1 MRRSGTAKT
10 AAVCAGLQPST
21 STRWIICARLTAAT
35 SPLLFDKTES
45 MPRTHPPATFDN
57 AGDPRSNPS
66 ETLCREVD
74 DDTAAHLALQDARR
88 QAEHIGERHGLGY
101 RLEPGERQVAGEAV
115 PGLDAF
121 VARAHDRID
130 AQQIDAAQQER
141 DHRRRQVAAA
151 GETAGGDA
159 GAIFELCQNAGQ
171 CRAAD

>member
-45 MPRTHPPATFDN
+45 MPRTHPPAIFDN

-74 DDTAAHLALQDARR
+74 DDAAAHLALQDARR
-88 QAEHIGERHGLGY
+88 QCRHLGERHDL
-101 RLEPGERQVAGEAV
+101 RSEERRVGKE
-115 PGLDAF
+115 
-121 VARAHDRID
+121 
-130 AQQIDAAQQER
+130 
-141 DHRRRQVAAA
+141 
-151 GETAGGDA
+151 
-159 GAIFELCQNAGQ
+159 
-171 CRAAD
+171 CRARGSPYH

>member
-45 MPRTHPPATFDN
+45 MRRTHPPATFDN

-74 DDTAAHLALQDARR
+74 DDATAHLALQDAWRQRR
-88 QAEHIGERHGLGY
+88 HLGERHDLGD
-101 RLEPGERQVAGEAV
+101 RLSLVQRHVAGEAL
-115 PGLDAF
+115 PALA
-121 VARAHDRID
+121 ASLPRAHHRIHPEH
-130 AQQIDAAQQER
+130 IDPPPHHPHPR
-141 DHRRRQVAAA
+141 PP
-151 GETAGGDA
+151 
-159 GAIFELCQNAGQ
+159 
-171 CRAAD
+171 

>member
-74 DDTAAHLALQDARR
+74 DDAAAHLALQDARR
-88 QAEHIGERHGLGY
+88 QAERIGERHGLGH
-101 RLEPGERQVAGEAV
+101 RFEPGERQVAGEAA

-130 AQQIDAAQQER
+130 AEQIDAAQQER

-151 GETAGGDA
+151 REAARRDPGAG
-159 GAIFELCQNAGQ
+159 FEPG
-171 CRAAD
+171 

>member
-74 DDTAAHLALQDARR
+74 DDAAAHLALQDARR
-88 QAEHIGERHGLGY
+88 QRRHLGERHGLGH
-101 RLEPGERQVAGEAV
+101 RFEPGERQVAGEAA

-121 VARAHDRID
+121 VARAHDPID
-130 AQQIDAAQQER
+130 AQQNNPPQQER
-141 DHRRRQVAAA
+141 DLPCPLVP
-151 GETAGGDA
+151 
-159 GAIFELCQNAGQ
+159 
-171 CRAAD
+171 